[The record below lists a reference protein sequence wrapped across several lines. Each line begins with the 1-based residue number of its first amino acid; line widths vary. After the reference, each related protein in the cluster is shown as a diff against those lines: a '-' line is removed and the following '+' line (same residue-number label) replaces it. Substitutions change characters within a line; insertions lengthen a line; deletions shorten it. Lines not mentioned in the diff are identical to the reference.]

1 MKASQVES
9 DSAVLNNSPVNCSVG
24 GEVVGAS
31 VGVIGTGGS
40 VGPGVGGSVGGGVG
54 RGLMVAAS

>member
-1 MKASQVES
+1 M
-9 DSAVLNNSPVNCSVG
+9 
-24 GEVVGAS
+24 VGAS
-31 VGVIGTGGS
+31 VGVVGTDGS